1 MKPTKIKVLIVE
13 DFEFDVESIVRTL
26 KEEYEVVDFTNVFSR
41 KAFVKALEDDYDLII
56 SDHKLPDFDSFDAF
70 DILRASGKDIP
81 FIIISGAITE
91 DRAAQ
96 TLKKGAA
103 DFLSKNSL
111 TRLGSAAREALEN
124 KRLRKAHMKAQL
136 ELNETQERLR
146 LAMESTQ
153 VGTWDFWPAEN
164 RLSFCARSAEAL
176 ALKDAIHLS
185 CDEFFALIAEADQEI
200 LRQSMA
206 VPTSILSASSDY
218 AIEFRLKDREVWIG
232 LKGKAYFD
240 CNGQVQRIIGILMD
254 ITEQKRKENSLR
266 AQTQRSEAANRAKST
281 FLANMSHEIRTPL
294 GVILGY
300 ADLLLNPLDTAK
312 EEQEQFLRRII
323 KNGQELARLIDDILD
338 LSKVEEG
345 RMEIE
350 KKSFDII
357 ELMHDI
363 ATSFQVKLQEKNIE
377 LTTSIHPRV
386 PAVVYSDPK
395 RLRQILVN
403 IVGNAVKFTEKG
415 GIHLAV
421 DMIQRPDQSA
431 LLAFKIVDSGI
442 GISESKDL
450 FKPFHQEDAS
460 TTRRFGGTGLG
471 LALSKALAQT
481 LGGDV
486 ELLESKASVG
496 STFLVTV
503 ESGRLLSTPATA
515 YSKKPSA
522 SPDTGGLPLSDMKIL
537 VVDDSK
543 DNQLL
548 IKRILQ
554 RCGAS
559 VTTVGDGE
567 LAVREGSSN
576 PYDAILMD
584 MQMPVLDGYSA
595 TRQLRKLGV
604 EIPIVALTAHAMQ
617 EEMQKSLAAGCT
629 AHLTKPIDKT
639 LLLQTLTVHA
649 DHPKKQD

>member
-1 MKPTKIKVLIVE
+1 VRPSRIKVLLVE
-13 DFEFDVESIVRTL
+13 DFEFDVEAIIRAL
-26 KEEYEVVDFTNVFSR
+26 KDEYEVVEFSNVYSR
-41 KAFVKALEDDYDLII
+41 RDYIKALDDDYDLII

-70 DILRASGKDIP
+70 DILRESGKDIP

-96 TLKKGAA
+96 TLKRGAA

-111 TRLGSAAREALEN
+111 TRLGSATREALEN
-124 KRLRKAHMKAQL
+124 KRLREAHTKAQQ
-136 ELNETQERLR
+136 ELSDAQERLR
-146 LAMESTQ
+146 LAMESTR
-153 VGTWDFWPAEN
+153 VGTWDYWPAEN
-164 RLSFCARSAEAL
+164 RFSFCTRAAAALGLQGPQELSTAEFL
-176 ALKDAIHLS
+176 ALVVDADLDHLQQS
-185 CDEFFALIAEADQEI
+185 LINPAA
-200 LRQSMA
+200 
-206 VPTSILSASSDY
+206 TLSASADY
-218 AIEFRLKDREVWIG
+218 SVEFRLKVGPTWIG

-240 CNGQVQRIIGILMD
+240 PQGHVQRIIGILMNV
-254 ITEQKRKENSLR
+254 TEQKHKEDSLR
-266 AQTQRSEAANRAKST
+266 AQSLRSEAANRAKST

-300 ADLLLNPLDTAK
+300 AELLLNPTDTGK
-312 EEQEQFLRRII
+312 EEQEQYLHRII
-323 KNGQELARLIDDILD
+323 RNGQELARLIDDILD

-345 RMEIE
+345 RMDIE
-350 KKSFDII
+350 KKSFDIF
-357 ELMHDI
+357 ELVHDI
-363 ATSFQVKLQEKNIE
+363 TTSFQVKLQEKNIE

-395 RLRQILVN
+395 RLRQILIN

-415 GIHLAV
+415 GIRLTV
-421 DMIQRPDQSA
+421 DMIQRPDQPA
-431 LLAFKIVDSGI
+431 LLAFKIIDSGI
-442 GISESKDL
+442 GISESKEL

-471 LALSKALAQT
+471 LALSKALAQS

-486 ELLESKASVG
+486 ELVETHAGVG

-503 ESGRLLSTPATA
+503 ESGRILSTESTPTRPRSGATA
-515 YSKKPSA
+515 NPSE
-522 SPDTGGLPLSDMKIL
+522 LPLNDMKIL
-537 VVDDSK
+537 VADDSK

-554 RCGAS
+554 RSGAS
-559 VTTVGDGE
+559 VTTVSDGE
-567 LAVREGSSN
+567 LAVREGISQ

-595 TRQLRKLGV
+595 TRKLRDLGV

-629 AHLTKPIDKT
+629 AHLTKPIDRSM
-639 LLLQTLTVHA
+639 LLRTLTTYVESQR
-649 DHPKKQD
+649 KQI

>member
-1 MKPTKIKVLIVE
+1 VKPSKIKVLLVE
-13 DFEFDVESIVRTL
+13 DFEFDVEAIVRAL
-26 KEEYEVVDFTNVFSR
+26 KDEYEVVDFTNVYTR
-41 KAFVKALEDDYDLII
+41 RDFVKALDDDYDLII

-70 DILRASGKDIP
+70 DLLRASGKDIP

-111 TRLGSAAREALEN
+111 ARLGSATREALEN
-124 KRLRKAHMKAQL
+124 KRLREAHSKAQQ
-136 ELNETQERLR
+136 ELSDAQERLR
-146 LAMESTQ
+146 LAMESTR
-153 VGTWDFWPAEN
+153 VGTWDFWPLEN
-164 RLSFCARSAEAL
+164 RFSFCPRSAGVLGHQGAL
-176 ALKDAIHLS
+176 EMS
-185 CDEFFALIAEADQEI
+185 SEEFFAIVAPSDLDN
-200 LRQSMA
+200 LKQSIIN
-206 VPTSILSASSDY
+206 PTATLSASADY
-218 AIEFRLKDREVWIG
+218 SVEFRLKERETWIG

-240 CNGQVQRIIGILMD
+240 PQGQVQRIIGILMD
-254 ITEQKRKENSLR
+254 ITEQKRKEDSLR
-266 AQTQRSEAANRAKST
+266 AQTKRSEAANRAKST

-300 ADLLLNPLDTAK
+300 ADLLLNPNDTGK
-312 EEQEQFLRRII
+312 DEQEQYLHRII

-350 KKSFDII
+350 KKSFDIF
-357 ELMHDI
+357 ELIHDI
-363 ATSFQVKLQEKNIE
+363 TTSFQVKLQEKNIE
-377 LTTSIHPRV
+377 LSTSIHPRV
-386 PAVVYSDPK
+386 PAVVFSDPK
-395 RLRQILVN
+395 RLRQILIN

-415 GIHLAV
+415 GIRLTV
-421 DMIQRPDQSA
+421 DMIQRADQPA
-431 LLAFKIVDSGI
+431 LLAFKIMDSGI

-471 LALSKALAQT
+471 LALSKALAHS

-486 ELLESKASVG
+486 ELLESTAGVG

-503 ESGRLLSTPATA
+503 ESGRIMSIEPAHSARPTTSASTPVE
-515 YSKKPSA
+515 
-522 SPDTGGLPLSDMKIL
+522 LPLSDMKIL
-537 VVDDSK
+537 VADDSK

-559 VTTVGDGE
+559 VTTVSDGE
-567 LAVREGSSN
+567 LAVQEGTSH

-595 TRQLRKLGV
+595 TRKLRDLGV

-629 AHLTKPIDKT
+629 AHLTKPIDKS
-639 LLLQTLTVHA
+639 LLLRTLTTYTEQQRRHS
-649 DHPKKQD
+649 

>member
-1 MKPTKIKVLIVE
+1 MKPSKIKVLLVE
-13 DFEFDVESIVRTL
+13 DFEFDVEAIVRAL
-26 KEEYEVVDFTNVFSR
+26 KDEYEIVDFTNVYSR
-41 KAFVKALEDDYDLII
+41 RDFIKALEHDYDLII

-70 DILRASGKDIP
+70 DLLRESGKDIP

-96 TLKKGAA
+96 TLKRGAA

-111 TRLGSAAREALEN
+111 TRLGSATREALETR
-124 KRLRKAHMKAQL
+124 RLRKAHLQAQQQL
-136 ELNETQERLR
+136 IDTQERLR
-146 LAMESTQ
+146 IAMESTR

-164 RLSFCARSAEAL
+164 RFSFCARAAEAL
-176 ALKDAIHLS
+176 GLEGTQDLRAENFFSLVAPVDLDPLKQSLTQPTAIVS
-185 CDEFFALIAEADQEI
+185 
-200 LRQSMA
+200 
-206 VPTSILSASSDY
+206 TSADY
-218 AIEFRLKDREVWIG
+218 AVEFRLKEHEGWIG

-240 CNGQVQRIIGILMD
+240 AQGQVQRIIGILMD
-254 ITEQKRKENSLR
+254 ITEQRRKEDSLR
-266 AQTQRSEAANRAKST
+266 AQSVRSEAANRAKST

-300 ADLLLNPLDTAK
+300 ADLLLNPADAGK
-312 EEQEQFLRRII
+312 EEQEQYLHRII

-350 KKSFDII
+350 KKSFDIF
-357 ELMHDI
+357 ELIHDI
-363 ATSFQVKLQEKNIE
+363 TTSFQVKLQEKNIE

-386 PAVVYSDPK
+386 PAVIYSDPK

-415 GIHLAV
+415 GIRLTL
-421 DMIQRPDQSA
+421 DMIQRADQPA
-431 LLAFKIVDSGI
+431 LLALKIIDSGI

-471 LALSKALAQT
+471 LALSKALAQS

-486 ELLESKASVG
+486 DLLETSAGVG

-503 ESGRLLSTPATA
+503 ESGRMLSLQPSSSTMKPAG
-515 YSKKPSA
+515 A
-522 SPDTGGLPLSDMKIL
+522 SQARDLPLSDMKIL
-537 VVDDSK
+537 VADDSK

-548 IKRILQ
+548 ITRILQ

-559 VTTVGDGE
+559 VTTVSDGE
-567 LAVREGSSN
+567 LAVQEGMRN

-584 MQMPVLDGYSA
+584 MQMPILDGYSA
-595 TRQLRKLGV
+595 TRKLRDLGV
-604 EIPIVALTAHAMQ
+604 DIPIVALTAHAMQ

-629 AHLTKPIDKT
+629 AHLTKPIDKS
-639 LLLQTLTVHA
+639 LLLRTLTTYTE
-649 DHPKKQD
+649 QQRRQS

>member
-1 MKPTKIKVLIVE
+1 VNPSKIKVLLVE
-13 DFEFDVESIVRTL
+13 DFEFDVEAIVRAL
-26 KEEYEVVDFTNVFSR
+26 KDEYDVVDFTNVYSR
-41 KAFVKALEDDYDLII
+41 RDFIKALDDDFDLII

-111 TRLGSAAREALEN
+111 TRLGSATREALET
-124 KRLRKAHMKAQL
+124 KRLREAHTRAQQ
-136 ELNETQERLR
+136 ELTDAQERLR
-146 LAMESTQ
+146 LAMESTR
-153 VGTWDFWPAEN
+153 VGTWDFWPSEN
-164 RLSFCARSAEAL
+164 RFTFCPRSAEAL
-176 ALKDAIHLS
+176 GLHGSLDLRA
-185 CDEFFALIAEADQEI
+185 DEFFERVAPHDLESLKQSINNPEA
-200 LRQSMA
+200 
-206 VPTSILSASSDY
+206 TLSANADY
-218 AIEFRLKDREVWIG
+218 SVEFRLKARETWIG

-240 CNGQVQRIIGILMD
+240 PQGKVERIIGILMD
-254 ITEQKRKENSLR
+254 ITDQKKKEDRLR
-266 AQTQRSEAANRAKST
+266 AQTQKSEAANRAKST

-300 ADLLLNPLDTAK
+300 ADLLLHPADTAK
-312 EEQEQFLRRII
+312 AEQEQYLHRII

-350 KKSFDII
+350 KKSFDIF
-357 ELMHDI
+357 ELIHDI
-363 ATSFQVKLQEKNIE
+363 TTSFQVKLQEKSIE
-377 LTTSIHPRV
+377 LSTSIHPRV

-415 GIHLAV
+415 AIRLTV
-421 DMIQRPDQSA
+421 EMIQRADQPA
-431 LLAFKIVDSGI
+431 LLAFKIIDSGI
-442 GISESKDL
+442 GISESKEL

-471 LALSKALAQT
+471 LALSKALAQS

-486 ELLESKASVG
+486 ELLETTAGVG

-503 ESGRLLSTPATA
+503 ESGRMLSVQSSLHAH
-515 YSKKPSA
+515 KPGAA
-522 SPDTGGLPLSDMKIL
+522 SPSSELPLSDMKIL
-537 VVDDSK
+537 VADDSK

-559 VTTVGDGE
+559 VTTVSDGE
-567 LAVREGSSN
+567 LAVREGTSN

-584 MQMPVLDGYSA
+584 MQMPILDGYSA
-595 TRQLRKLGV
+595 TRKLRDLGV
-604 EIPIVALTAHAMQ
+604 AIPIVALTAHAMQ

-629 AHLTKPIDKT
+629 AHLTKPIDKS
-639 LLLQTLTVHA
+639 LLLHTLTTYTEQQRR
-649 DHPKKQD
+649 PS